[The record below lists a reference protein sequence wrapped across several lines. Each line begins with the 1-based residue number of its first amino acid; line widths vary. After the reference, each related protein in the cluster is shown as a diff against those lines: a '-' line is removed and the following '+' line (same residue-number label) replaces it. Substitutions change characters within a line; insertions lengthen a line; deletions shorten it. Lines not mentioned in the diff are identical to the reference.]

1 MPRAINKLSAILVSR
16 RTLKPGHYSDGGG
29 LYLQVSESGSKSWV
43 FRYQRQGRRGEVG
56 LGALGAVTLA
66 EAREKAAAQ
75 RALLASGKDPLTERR
90 AALASGRGSMT
101 FAECAEAFIKAHA
114 PGWRNAKHGDQW
126 RKTLTTYAFPVIGD
140 LPVSTI
146 DTTHVLKVLE
156 PIWTEKT
163 ETAKRLRGRI
173 ENVLDWATARRFR
186 AGENPARWRGH
197 LDKLLARPSK
207 VAKVQHH
214 AALPYADVPA
224 FFSALQEQAGVAALA
239 LRFCVLTAT
248 RSGET
253 LGAKWSEIDEAA
265 AVWTVTGDRT
275 KSGRDHRVPL
285 SDAAL
290 AIIAQQRKIAE
301 GEYVFAGAKR
311 GKPLS
316 NMAMAVLLRRMQRDD
331 LTVHGF
337 RSSFR
342 DWAGECTNFPRE
354 VVEAALA
361 HVLRDK
367 TEAAYARGDL
377 FEKRRRLMAAWA
389 KFCTKPAMPARVFA
403 LKTG

>member
-1 MPRAINKLSAILVSR
+1 M
-16 RTLKPGHYSDGGG
+16 
-29 LYLQVSESGSKSWV
+29 QVSESGSKSWV
-43 FRYQRQGRRGEVG
+43 FRYQRQGRRGELG
-56 LGALGAVTLA
+56 LGPAGAVTLA
-66 EAREKAAAQ
+66 EARERAAAQ
-75 RALLASGKDPLTERR
+75 RALLAASKDPLSERR
-90 AALASGRGSMT
+90 ATLASERGSMT

-114 PGWRNAKHGDQW
+114 PGWRNAKHGKQW

-140 LPVSTI
+140 LPVNTT

-156 PIWTEKT
+156 PIWTSKT

-173 ENVLDWATARRFR
+173 ENVLDWAIARRFR
-186 AGENPARWRGH
+186 TGENPARWRGH
-197 LDKLLARPSK
+197 LDKLLARLSK

-224 FFSALQEQAGVAALA
+224 FFSTLQQQAGIAALA
-239 LRFCVLTAT
+239 LQFCMLTTT
-248 RSGET
+248 RTGET
-253 LGAKWSEIDEAA
+253 LGAKWSEIDDAA
-265 AVWTVTGDRT
+265 AVWTVPGDRT

-285 SDAAL
+285 SEAAL
-290 AIIAQQRKIAE
+290 AIIAQQRQIGE
-301 GEYVFAGAKR
+301 GDYVFLGAKR
-311 GKPLS
+311 GKSLS
-316 NMAMAVLLRRMQRDD
+316 NMAMVVLLRRMQRDD

-342 DWAGECTNFPRE
+342 DWAGECTNFPRK

-361 HVLRDK
+361 HVLKDK

-389 KFCTKPAMPARVFA
+389 KFCTKPAIPARVVA
-403 LKTG
+403 LKRG

>member
-1 MPRAINKLSAILVSR
+1 M
-16 RTLKPGHYSDGGG
+16 
-29 LYLQVSESGSKSWV
+29 
-43 FRYQRQGRRGEVG
+43 
-56 LGALGAVTLA
+56 
-66 EAREKAAAQ
+66 
-75 RALLASGKDPLTERR
+75 
-90 AALASGRGSMT
+90 
-101 FAECAEAFIKAHA
+101 
-114 PGWRNAKHGDQW
+114 
-126 RKTLTTYAFPVIGD
+126 GD
-140 LPVSTI
+140 LPVTTI

-156 PIWTEKT
+156 PIWTQKT

-173 ENVLDWATARRFR
+173 ENVVDWATARRFR
-186 AGENPARWRGH
+186 TGENPARWRGH

-214 AALPYADVPA
+214 AALPYADVPP
-224 FFSALQEQAGVAALA
+224 FFSELQQQAGIATLALQ
-239 LRFCVLTAT
+239 FCILTAT

-253 LGAKWSEIDEAA
+253 LGAKWLEIDEAA
-265 AVWTVTGDRT
+265 AVWTVPGHRT

-285 SDAAL
+285 SEAAL
-290 AIIAQQRKIAE
+290 AIIAQQHRIAE
-301 GEYVFAGAKR
+301 GEYVFPGAKR
-311 GKPLS
+311 GMPLS

-361 HVLRDK
+361 HVLKDK

-389 KFCTKPAMPARVFA
+389 RFCANTTMPARAVA
-403 LKTG
+403 LKRA